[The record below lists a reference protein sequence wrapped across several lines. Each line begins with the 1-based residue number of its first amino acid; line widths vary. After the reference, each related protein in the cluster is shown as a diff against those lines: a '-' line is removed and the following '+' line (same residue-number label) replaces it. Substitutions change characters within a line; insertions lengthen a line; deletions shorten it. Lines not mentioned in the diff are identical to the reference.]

1 MHHDPQ
7 HPSSFPPPFE
17 LLAGGEEP
25 PAELLALPPL
35 GELRAGDRRGA
46 RLALARGLAD
56 ATGRRPAAVE
66 RAVQQIVAEAAHA
79 ERRLRDPH
87 AALASR
93 LGVSTAMV
101 DRVARQVEER
111 GTRPGQRGGPALRA
125 VPPPVDRS

>member
-7 HPSSFPPPFE
+7 HPSLQPPFE
-17 LLAGGEEP
+17 LLTGGAEP

-101 DRVARQVEER
+101 DRVAQQVEER
-111 GTRPGQRGGPALRA
+111 GMRPGQRGGPAPRA